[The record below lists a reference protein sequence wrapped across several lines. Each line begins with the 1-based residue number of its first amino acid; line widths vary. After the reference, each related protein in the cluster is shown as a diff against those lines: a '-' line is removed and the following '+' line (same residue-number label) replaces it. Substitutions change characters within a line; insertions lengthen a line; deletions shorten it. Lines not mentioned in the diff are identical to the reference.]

1 MTEKYKVFDLNS
13 DHEIIIETNK
23 ILNKVIN
30 NNKSPKNTI
39 FNKICSLFRNKNY
52 WEIIDIPDI
61 DNDIKTIFRNF
72 LIKNGFELKEDYS
85 KYLSEIHL
93 SKANEKSLESKF
105 CWHCDDYGGI
115 DCKVNTLIV
124 YLEKTANGGN
134 LEIKQDNS
142 TNITIET
149 IKNRCIL
156 LSGDIEHRPL
166 AIKDG
171 IRHSFVI
178 QFERNN

>member
-13 DHEIIIETNK
+13 DHEIIIESNK
-23 ILNKVIN
+23 ILNKIV
-30 NNKSPKNTI
+30 NNKSSKKTNLK
-39 FNKICSLFRNKNY
+39 KILGLFQQKNY

-61 DNDIKTIFRNF
+61 NNDIKKIFGQF
-72 LIKNGFELKEDYS
+72 LINNGFELKEDYS
-85 KYLSEIHL
+85 KYLAEIHL
-93 SKANEKSLESKF
+93 SKADETPLEPKF
-105 CWHCDDYGGI
+105 CWHFDDNGGI

-134 LEIKQDNS
+134 FEIKQENS

-149 IKNRCIL
+149 LKNRCIL

-166 AIKDG
+166 AINDG
-171 IRHSFVI
+171 IRHTFVI
-178 QFERNN
+178 QFERKN